1 MSDKN
6 EVLTDISDMAT
17 TVAEEEQYQLTPD
30 QMEQFQKLVKDMI
43 GKQNYRECDKK
54 HKVNVKRKTR
64 AKSRVQKQS
73 RRTNRK

>member
-6 EVLTDISDMAT
+6 EVLTGISDMAT
-17 TVAEEEQYQLTPD
+17 TVAEEEQFQLTPE
-30 QMEQFQKLVKDMI
+30 QMDQFQQLVKEMI

-64 AKSRVQKQS
+64 NKTKVQKQS
-73 RRTNRK
+73 RRKNRK